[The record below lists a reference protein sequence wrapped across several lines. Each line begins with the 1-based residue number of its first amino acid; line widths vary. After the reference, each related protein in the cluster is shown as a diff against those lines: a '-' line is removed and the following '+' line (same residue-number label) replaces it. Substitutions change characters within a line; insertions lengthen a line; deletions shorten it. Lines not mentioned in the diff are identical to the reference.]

1 MATPMITYR
10 TLTLEDVNQLG
21 DIDRSEHIDLIYEMR
36 ESELVELKQNH
47 DCSNWDEKLLE
58 EIQNRYISEL
68 EQGGMAYG
76 AFADDQFIGFGV
88 LAHQLRGREQ
98 NQLQVDLMYVSRGYR
113 RQGVGK
119 RILNQLGEEAKKRGA
134 QYLYI
139 SSTETRS
146 AVSFYRS
153 QGSQITSEID
163 HELYD
168 KEPKDIH
175 MIKELGT

>member
-1 MATPMITYR
+1 MENN
-10 TLTLEDVNQLG
+10 L
-21 DIDRSEHIDLIYEMR
+21 S
-36 ESELVELKQNH
+36 
-47 DCSNWDEKLLE
+47 LL
-58 EIQNRYISEL
+58 S
-68 EQGGMAYG
+68 
-76 AFADDQFIGFGV
+76 GV
-88 LAHQLRGREQ
+88 LAHQYRGRER
-98 NQLQVDLMYVSRGYR
+98 NQLQIDLMYVSRTYR

-119 RILNQLGEEAKKRGA
+119 RILSQLSEEAKKRGA

-153 QGSQITSEID
+153 QGSQIASEMD
-163 HELYD
+163 QELYD

>member
-1 MATPMITYR
+1 MITYR
-10 TLTLEDVNQLG
+10 TLTLDDVNQLQA
-21 DIDRSEHIDLIYEMR
+21 IDRSEHIDLIYEMR
-36 ESELVELKQNH
+36 ENRLVELKQDH
-47 DCSNWDEKLLE
+47 ECSDWDEKLLE
-58 EIQNRYISEL
+58 EIQTRYVYEL

-98 NQLQVDLMYVSRGYR
+98 NQLQVDLMYVSHGYR

-134 QYLYI
+134 KYLYI

-146 AVSFYRS
+146 AVSFYKS

-163 HELYD
+163 QELYD

>member
-1 MATPMITYR
+1 MTMITYR
-10 TLTLEDVNQLG
+10 TLTLQDVNHLRE
-21 DIDRSEHIDLIYEMR
+21 IDRSEHIDLIYEMR
-36 ESELVELKQNH
+36 ESGLVELEQDH
-47 DCSNWDEKLLE
+47 ECSNWDAKLLE
-58 EIQNRYISEL
+58 EIQNRYVYEL

-76 AFADDQFIGFGV
+76 AFAGDQLIGFGV
-88 LAHQLRGREQ
+88 LAHQYRGRGR
-98 NQLQVDLMYVSRGYR
+98 NQLQIDLMYVSRTYR

-119 RILNQLGEEAKKRGA
+119 HILSQLSEEAKKRGA

-153 QGSQITSEID
+153 QGSQIASEID
-163 HELYD
+163 QELYN

>member
-1 MATPMITYR
+1 MITYR

-21 DIDRSEHIDLIYEMR
+21 EIDRSEHIDLIYEMR
-36 ESELVELKQNH
+36 ENELVELKQNH
-47 DCSNWDEKLLE
+47 ECSNWDEKLLE
-58 EIQNRYISEL
+58 EIQNRYVSEL

-76 AFADDQFIGFGV
+76 AFAEERLIGFGV
-88 LAHQLRGREQ
+88 LAHQLRGSEQ
-98 NQLQVDLMYVSRGYR
+98 NQLQVDLMYVSRDYR

-153 QGSQITSEID
+153 QGSQITSEMD
-163 HELYD
+163 QELYD

>member
-1 MATPMITYR
+1 MITYR
-10 TLTLEDVNQLG
+10 TLTLDDVNQLQE
-21 DIDRSEHIDLIYEMR
+21 IDRSEHIDLIYEMR
-36 ESELVELKQNH
+36 KNGLVELEQDH
-47 DCSNWDEKLLE
+47 ECSNWDEKLLK
-58 EIQNRYISEL
+58 EIQTRYVYEL
-68 EQGGMAYG
+68 EHGGMAYG
-76 AFADDQFIGFGV
+76 AFADDQLMGFGV
-88 LAHQLRGREQ
+88 LAHHFRGRER

-153 QGSQITSEID
+153 QGSQIASEID
-163 HELYD
+163 EELYD

>member
-1 MATPMITYR
+1 MITYR
-10 TLTLEDVNQLG
+10 TLTLDDVNQLRA
-21 DIDRSEHIDLIYEMR
+21 IDRSEHIDLIYEMR
-36 ESELVELKQNH
+36 ENRLVELEQNH
-47 DCSNWDEKLLE
+47 ECSNWNQKLLE
-58 EIQNRYISEL
+58 EIQNRYVFEL

-76 AFADDQFIGFGV
+76 AFADDQLIGFGV

-113 RQGVGK
+113 RQGIGK

-153 QGSQITSEID
+153 QGSQITGEID
-163 HELYD
+163 QELYD